1 MRLLTH
7 KLTIS
12 LTSTIAFSVAAYGG
26 PVFAWGGAGHTL
38 ISRAGAA
45 SLPTLLPGFVRT
57 PEAVNEIAALGPELD
72 RSKDAGKSHDADRD
86 PGHYA
91 DIGDDDTIGGIAL
104 TALPPTREGYDTA
117 LRAAGSDQ
125 YKMGFLPY
133 SIVDGWQQV
142 AKDFA
147 IWRVD
152 RVGEAKSTGAADR
165 AWFASD
171 RELREVLTLRD
182 IGVWSHYVGDASQP
196 LHVSIHYN
204 GWGNYPNPEGFT
216 ESKETH
222 ANFEGPFVR
231 EHATLAAVE
240 AHMRAPAVSSDP
252 ISQQVAAYLAASASQ
267 VVPLYTIEKAGG
279 FAAGTPAAV
288 DFVDARL
295 ADGAAELRDLIVA
308 AWNESATEK
317 VGYPNAVTP
326 AEAEGGAV
334 FQRNQVAPSD

>member
-1 MRLLTH
+1 MRLPTR
-7 KLTIS
+7 KITFS
-12 LTSTIAFSVAAYGG
+12 LTSTIVFCAGTYGA
-26 PVFAWGGAGHTL
+26 PALAWGGAGHTL
-38 ISRAGAA
+38 ISRAAA
-45 SLPTLLPGFVRT
+45 LSLPTLLPNFVRT
-57 PEAVNEIAALGPELD
+57 PEAVDEIAALGPELD
-72 RSKDAGKSHDADRD
+72 RSKDAGRSHDADRD

-91 DIGDDDTIGGIAL
+91 DIADDGTIAGIAL
-104 TALPPTREGYDTA
+104 TALPVTREGYDTA
-117 LRAAGSDQ
+117 LRAAGSNQ

-152 RVGEAKSTGAADR
+152 RVGEAKSTDPADR
-165 AWFASD
+165 AWFAKD
-171 RELREVLTLRD
+171 RELREILTLRD

-204 GWGNYPNPEGFT
+204 GWGNYPNPSGFT

-222 ANFEGPFVR
+222 ANFEGAFVR

-240 AHMRAPAVSSDP
+240 AHMRAPAPSSDP
-252 ISQQVAAYLAASASQ
+252 IAEQVAAYLTASASQ

-279 FAAGTPAAV
+279 FANGTPAAV

-308 AWNESATEK
+308 AWIDSASVK
-317 VGYPNAVTP
+317 VGYPDAVTP
-326 AEAEGGAV
+326 AEAEGGTP
-334 FQRNQVAPSD
+334 FHRNQVSPSD